1 LTNANAPSFDPLK
14 SVALFA
20 YSAQSPRCV
29 AIFFGDAAV
38 HSHAVKMICMTP
50 RALNGLFAVML
61 LAALCVQA
69 TLCNAAPA
77 AGKADKAEASSSRH
91 WAIAIHG
98 GAGEGEWEHM
108 DSATAAAYHD
118 ALGKALAAGAAVLEQ
133 HGKALDAVEAA
144 VKVLEDDPLF
154 NAGRGSAFAA
164 DGGNEMDAAI
174 MDGATLSA
182 GSVADVQF
190 TRHPIALARAIME
203 HTPYVMMVG
212 PGADAFS
219 RAQGLEQQ
227 PPSFFFT
234 EMRWQEFASI
244 MRASGHLIPPR
255 PAGVGPEPKPAKK
268 DDPGSA
274 SLAAPAI
281 GPRIFAHRFGTVG
294 AVARDSEGHI
304 AAATSTG
311 GMQGKLPG
319 RVGDSPLIG
328 AGTYASDRSCAV
340 SGTGVG
346 EYFIRLTLARQ
357 ICTLVEQGQTAQEAA
372 DQMVRTELP
381 ALKGG
386 EGGVIVLTPTS
397 SPIWSSNTLGMFR
410 ARQVEGGDPEI
421 HVK

>member
-1 LTNANAPSFDPLK
+1 MVGMMTRLR
-14 SVALFA
+14 SVLCA
-20 YSAQSPRCV
+20 S
-29 AIFFGDAAV
+29 
-38 HSHAVKMICMTP
+38 
-50 RALNGLFAVML
+50 L
-61 LAALCVQA
+61 LVT
-69 TLCNAAPA
+69 TLCAVPVAGYAAAPVA
-77 AGKADKAEASSSRH
+77 SDADKAQTRG

-98 GAGEGEWEHM
+98 GAGESEWEHM
-108 DSATAAAYHD
+108 DAATERAYHD
-118 ALGKALAAGAAVLEQ
+118 SLAKALAAGSAVLKA

-164 DGGNEMDAAI
+164 DGKNEMDAAI
-174 MDGATLSA
+174 MDGATLAA
-182 GSVADVQF
+182 GSVADVEF
-190 TRHPIALARAIME
+190 TRHPVSLARAVME

-212 PGADAFS
+212 PGADEFS

-234 EMRWQEFASI
+234 EMRWQEFAAI
-244 MRASGHLIPPR
+244 MRASGRTVPAR
-255 PAGVGPEPKPAKK
+255 PAGVG
-268 DDPGSA
+268 
-274 SLAAPAI
+274 AAPGPTASI
-281 GPRIFAHRFGTVG
+281 GPQGFSHRFGTVG
-294 AVARDSEGHI
+294 AVARDSEGHL

-311 GMQGKLPG
+311 GMQGKMPG

-357 ICTLVEQGQTAQEAA
+357 VCTLVQEGRTPQQAA
-372 DQMVRTELP
+372 DQMVRSELP

-386 EGGVIVLTPTS
+386 EGGVIVMAPTGE
-397 SPIWSSNTLGMFR
+397 PVWSSNTLGMFR
-410 ARQVEGGDPEI
+410 AKEEEGSEPEI

>member
-1 LTNANAPSFDPLK
+1 MIHPSR
-14 SVALFA
+14 S
-20 YSAQSPRCV
+20 
-29 AIFFGDAAV
+29 
-38 HSHAVKMICMTP
+38 
-50 RALNGLFAVML
+50 L
-61 LAALCVQA
+61 LSAALLSL
-69 TLCNAAPA
+69 TLCNATLAASAANPPEAKPAPA
-77 AGKADKAEASSSRH
+77 HG

-98 GAGEGEWEHM
+98 GAGESEWEHM
-108 DSATAAAYHD
+108 DAATETAYHESL
-118 ALGKALAAGAAVLEQ
+118 AKALAAGSAVLKQ
-133 HGKALDAVEAA
+133 HGSALDAVEAV

-164 DGGNEMDAAI
+164 DGKNEMDAAI
-174 MDGATLSA
+174 MNGATLAA
-182 GSVADVQF
+182 GSVADVEF
-190 TRHPIALARAIME
+190 TRHPISLARAVME

-212 PGADAFS
+212 LGADEFS
-219 RAQGLEQQ
+219 KAQGLEQQ

-244 MRASGHLIPPR
+244 MRASGRPVPPR
-255 PAGVGPEPKPAKK
+255 PAGVP
-268 DDPGSA
+268 
-274 SLAAPAI
+274 AAPVAANT
-281 GPRIFAHRFGTVG
+281 PALPIFAHRFGTVG
-294 AVARDSEGHI
+294 AVARDSEGHL

-357 ICTLVEQGQTAQEAA
+357 VCTLVEQGQTPQQAA
-372 DQMVRTELP
+372 DHMIHSELP

-386 EGGVIVLTPTS
+386 EGGVIVMARAGDPV
-397 SPIWSSNTLGMFR
+397 WSSNTLGMFR
-410 ARQVEGGDPEI
+410 AREVEGSAPEV

>member
-1 LTNANAPSFDPLK
+1 MQAHPAKIVSMK
-14 SVALFA
+14 SCRISLIAL
-20 YSAQSPRCV
+20 P
-29 AIFFGDAAV
+29 
-38 HSHAVKMICMTP
+38 
-50 RALNGLFAVML
+50 L
-61 LAALCVQA
+61 LASLVAVY
-69 TLCNAAPA
+69 AAASTPEKTA
-77 AGKADKAEASSSRH
+77 AQPG

-98 GAGEGEWEHM
+98 GAGESEWEHM
-108 DSATAAAYHD
+108 DAATAAAYHESL
-118 ALGKALAAGAAVLEQ
+118 AKALAAGSAVLKA

-164 DGGNEMDAAI
+164 NGTNEMDSAL
-174 MDGATLSA
+174 MDGATLAA
-182 GSVADVQF
+182 GSVAGVRF
-190 TRHPIALARAIME
+190 TRHPVSLARAVME

-219 RAQGLEQQ
+219 KDQGLEQQ

-234 EMRWQEFASI
+234 EMRWQEFANI
-244 MRASGHLIPPR
+244 MKASGRPVPPR
-255 PAGVGPEPKPAKK
+255 PAGVPPAPE
-268 DDPGSA
+268 GMA
-274 SLAAPAI
+274 SLTPA
-281 GPRIFAHRFGTVG
+281 FSHRFGTTG
-294 AVARDSEGHI
+294 AVARDSEGHL

-328 AGTYASDRSCAV
+328 AGTYASDKSCAV

-357 ICTLVEQGQTAQEAA
+357 VCTLVEQGQTPQQAA
-372 DQMVRTELP
+372 DHMIHSELP

-386 EGGVIVLTPTS
+386 EGGVIVLTPTAGPVS
-397 SPIWSSNTLGMFR
+397 SANTLGMFR
-410 ARQVEGGDPEI
+410 AFEVEGHAPEV